1 MGEETFFSNHHSLQ
15 ERSSIIRVWNSE
27 RSLPTGIQL
36 LRTRQT
42 SPLIMS
48 LDFETVVEQE
58 VKRLQVI
65 HPTPEEIPGCIKLL
79 DDFLS
84 CHGASISLLVT
95 GRKLTVLSTRHATEI
110 LVQVWWDITVWEKA
124 RRLQVLHESEV
135 DGPGGEA

>member
-1 MGEETFFSNHHSLQ
+1 
-15 ERSSIIRVWNSE
+15 
-27 RSLPTGIQL
+27 
-36 LRTRQT
+36 
-42 SPLIMS
+42 MS

-84 CHGASISLLVT
+84 CHGAPISLLLVT
-95 GRKLTVLSTRHATEI
+95 GRKLTVFSTRHATEI
-110 LVQVWWDITVWEKA
+110 PVQVWWDITVWAKI

>member
-1 MGEETFFSNHHSLQ
+1 
-15 ERSSIIRVWNSE
+15 
-27 RSLPTGIQL
+27 
-36 LRTRQT
+36 
-42 SPLIMS
+42 MS

-95 GRKLTVLSTRHATEI
+95 GRKLTVFSTRHATEI
-110 LVQVWWDITVWEKA
+110 PVQVWWDITVWAKT